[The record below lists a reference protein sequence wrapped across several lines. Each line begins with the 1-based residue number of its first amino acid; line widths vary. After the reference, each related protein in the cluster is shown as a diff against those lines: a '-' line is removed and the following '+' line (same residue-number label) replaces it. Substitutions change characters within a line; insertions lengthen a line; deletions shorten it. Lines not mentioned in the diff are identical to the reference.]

1 MNFFIYQTYE
11 SNLDLRLLKDN
22 LQNLNNKNLSIN
34 SNYKNKTLKKGKK
47 VKKKTLRNL

>member
-1 MNFFIYQTYE
+1 MNYFLYETYE

-22 LQNLNNKNLSIN
+22 LQNLNNNNNNNLSIN

-47 VKKKTLRNL
+47 G